1 MDIHSTVYIAP
12 GAHVVGDVTIEEN
25 SSVWYNAVI
34 RGDVAPISI
43 GKGTN
48 IQDLSMVHVAKGYPT
63 CIGSGVVVG
72 HSAILHG
79 CTVDDNTLI
88 GMGSIVLNGA
98 HIGKNC
104 IVGAGSLISQNKEFP
119 EGSLI
124 LGSPAR
130 VLRKLTDEEIESI
143 HRSADLYVEMAEEN
157 ISINC
162 Q

>member
-43 GKGTN
+43 GKGSN
-48 IQDLSMVHVAKGYPT
+48 IQDLSMVHVAKNYPT
-63 CIGSGVVVG
+63 CIGNGVVVG

-79 CTVDDNTLI
+79 YTVDDNTLI

-104 IVGAGSLISQNKEFP
+104 IVGAGSLIT
-119 EGSLI
+119 
-124 LGSPAR
+124 SPAR
-130 VLRKLTDEEIESI
+130 VLRKLTDEEIEGI
-143 HRSADLYVEMAEEN
+143 HRSADLYVELAKEN
-157 ISINC
+157 LTD
-162 Q
+162 

>member
-43 GKGTN
+43 GKGSN
-48 IQDLSMVHVAKGYPT
+48 IQDLSMVHVAKNYPT
-63 CIGSGVVVG
+63 CIGNGVVVG
-72 HSAILHG
+72 HSA
-79 CTVDDNTLI
+79 
-88 GMGSIVLNGA
+88 GA

-104 IVGAGSLISQNKEFP
+104 IVGAGSLITQNKEFP

-130 VLRKLTDEEIESI
+130 VLRKLTDEEIEGI
-143 HRSADLYVEMAEEN
+143 HRSADLYVELAKEN
-157 ISINC
+157 LTD
-162 Q
+162 

>member
-43 GKGTN
+43 GKGSN
-48 IQDLSMVHVAKGYPT
+48 IQDLSMVHVAKNYPT
-63 CIGSGVVVG
+63 CIGNGVVVG

-88 GMGSIVLNGA
+88 GMGTIVLNGA

-104 IVGAGSLISQNKEFP
+104 IVGAGSLITQNKEFP

-130 VLRKLTDEEIESI
+130 ALRKLTDEEIEGI
-143 HRSADLYVEMAEEN
+143 HRSADLYVKLAEEN
-157 ISINC
+157 LTK
-162 Q
+162 